1 MFKLRLP
8 PGASLP
14 ASALRLKPPK
24 QSFLSRSL
32 AGVHDFFS
40 PLHNNNNKSTGS
52 FKALNL
58 FFNHF
63 TRKTT
68 SQMDLLKKWKENL
81 RMINFPRVFSDLDC
95 DISYL

>member
-14 ASALRLKPPK
+14 DSALRVKPPK

-32 AGVHDFFS
+32 AGVHDFFF

-63 TRKTT
+63 TRRRT
-68 SQMDLLKKWKENL
+68 SQMDLLKKKKMEGKLKNDQL
-81 RMINFPRVFSDLDC
+81 PQGVF
-95 DISYL
+95 